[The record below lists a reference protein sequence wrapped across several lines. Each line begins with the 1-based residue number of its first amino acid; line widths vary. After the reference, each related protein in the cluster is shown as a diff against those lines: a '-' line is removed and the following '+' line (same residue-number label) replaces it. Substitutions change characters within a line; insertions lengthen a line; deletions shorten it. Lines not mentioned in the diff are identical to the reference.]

1 MPEYAITAINRL
13 NESFVG
19 GLNVCRF
26 FITIIG
32 SNFHLIHLLTALLV
46 LAGVARAVV
55 LRGGADDVQRLKL
68 FTSPALQAAQDRRR
82 RDNRCSCE
90 VSRRR

>member
-1 MPEYAITAINRL
+1 MPEYAIAAINRL
-13 NESFVG
+13 NEGFVY

-26 FITIIG
+26 FITIVG
-32 SNFHLIHLLTALLV
+32 SNFHFILLTALLV
-46 LAGVARAVV
+46 LAGVARSVV
-55 LRGGADDVQRLKL
+55 LRRGADDVQRLKL

-90 VSRRR
+90 VSGRR